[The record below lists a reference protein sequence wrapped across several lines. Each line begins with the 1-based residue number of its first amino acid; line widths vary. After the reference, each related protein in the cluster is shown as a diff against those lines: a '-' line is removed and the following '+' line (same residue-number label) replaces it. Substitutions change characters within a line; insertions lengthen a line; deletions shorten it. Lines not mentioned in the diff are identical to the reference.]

1 MDWDDPRPCG
11 CRTPV
16 VCDTADGE
24 WWREVLEAAKQV
36 LVVQDQELAFGKF
49 SELETL
55 LEALAETGEFGKFCQ
70 MFPYEDFIKYAIGN
84 DGVVGR
90 MALLCLRVCL
100 CWQELDFRRFES
112 MDVLEFFMR
121 KLNSADEDEVDIGV
135 QFLCNMCLTSAA
147 VPEFLVEQ
155 GIFEQLQTYLCD
167 SHVAKIV
174 CALCSCR
181 HKYLTK
187 CLLFMSGLFSCTE
200 ADVVMLALTA
210 WFQAYQ
216 MESDARP
223 LLTQILLEHLDS
235 LLENE
240 DVKVM
245 KELLIALGQVEG
257 IDKRYFQPLCVIMNT
272 LSPTCPKI
280 IDLVCRI
287 MRRQWVQWKELDTKE
302 LCQFL
307 LTRCSNQRYDIM
319 RSCLITLVQYFRPP
333 YGMNE
338 DLINLLM
345 DHADDPSLSCLLLH
359 GVCRSLEYLK
369 LKKVDVTSV
378 IDDSKKTAVKELLDA
393 DSPEACQLAAMVLEM
408 LNHG

>member
-1 MDWDDPRPCG
+1 MDRDDPRPWG
-11 CRTPV
+11 GRTPV
-16 VCDTADGE
+16 VCDTDDGE
-24 WWREVLEAAKQV
+24 PWREVLELAKQV
-36 LVVQDQELAFGKF
+36 LVVQDQELAFGKL

-55 LEALAETGEFGKFCQ
+55 LEKLAETEEFDEFCQ
-70 MFPYEDFIKYAIGN
+70 VFPYEDFIEYAIAN

-100 CWQELDFRRFES
+100 CWPELDFRRFES
-112 MDVLEFFMR
+112 MSVLDFFMR

-135 QFLCNMCLTSAA
+135 QFLCNMCLIAPA

-155 GIFEQLQTYLCD
+155 GIFEQLQTSLCD
-167 SHVAKIV
+167 SNVAKIV

-187 CLLFMSGLFSCTE
+187 CILVLSGLFSCTE

-210 WFQAYQ
+210 WYQAYQ

-223 LLTQILLEHLDS
+223 LLTQMLLEHLDF
-235 LLENE
+235 LLKNE
-240 DVKVM
+240 DAKVM
-245 KELLIALGQVEG
+245 KELLIAFEQVEE
-257 IDKRYFQPLCVIMNT
+257 IDKRYFQPLCAIMNAF
-272 LSPTCPKI
+272 SQTCPKI

-287 MRRQWVQWKELDTKE
+287 IRRQCAKWKELDTKE

-307 LTRCSNQRYDIM
+307 LRVCNNQRYDVM
-319 RSCLITLVQYFRPP
+319 RSCLITLVQYFQPQ

-338 DLINLLM
+338 DLINVLM
-345 DHADDPSLSCLLLH
+345 DHVDDPSLSRLLLH

-369 LKKVDVTSV
+369 LKTVDLTSIV
-378 IDDSKKTAVKELLDA
+378 DESKKTAVKELLDS
-393 DSPEACQLAAMVLEM
+393 DSPEVSQLAAMVLEM
-408 LNHG
+408 LKPG